1 MPGKPDLRQSM
12 THNKNKIS
20 SPLLT
25 GFIFFILM
33 MAAPGCFFPSLVLA
47 KDLAEIQDIR
57 LVNTRD
63 DLLTYFKV
71 VHAFSDKINQA
82 VLNGVPTT
90 FSFYITLY
98 KGDSSWLD
106 KNISDIQIKSTIK
119 YNSLKK
125 EFSVLRPWKNENPVV
140 TQSFDEAKT
149 LMTEIDNLIIIPLS
163 RLSKGDK
170 YQLRIKAELDKVT
183 LPLSLHNIFFF
194 VSYWNFETNW
204 YLINFSY

>member
-1 MPGKPDLRQSM
+1 M
-12 THNKNKIS
+12 TPHKKNIS
-20 SPLLT
+20 FP
-25 GFIFFILM
+25 IFRRLIVFSLM
-33 MAAPGCFFPSLVLA
+33 AVVSGYCFFASMAHA
-47 KDLAEIQDIR
+47 KDMAEIHDIR

-71 VHAFSDKINQA
+71 TNAFSDKINQA
-82 VLNGVPTT
+82 IMNGVPTT
-90 FSFYITLY
+90 FSFYVALY
-98 KGDSSWLD
+98 KSDNSWLD
-106 KNISDIQIKSTIK
+106 KNIADIQIKSTIK

-125 EFSVLRPWKNENPVV
+125 EFSVLRPWKSENPII

-149 LMTEIDNLIIIPLS
+149 LMTEIDNLIIIPLNKI
-163 RLSKGDK
+163 SKGDK
-170 YQLRIKAELDKVT
+170 YQLRMKAELDKVT

>member
-1 MPGKPDLRQSM
+1 M
-12 THNKNKIS
+12 THNKKKIS
-20 SPLLT
+20 SLIFGRL
-25 GFIFFILM
+25 IFFIM
-33 MAAPGCFFPSLVLA
+33 MTAVPGYFFPSFALA
-47 KDLAEIQDIR
+47 KDTAEIQDIR

-71 VHAFSDKINQA
+71 THAFSDKINQA
-82 VLNGVPTT
+82 IMNGVPTT
-90 FSFYITLY
+90 FSFYIALY
-98 KGDSSWLD
+98 QGDSSWLD

-125 EFSVLRPWKNENPVV
+125 EFSVLRPWKNETPVV
-140 TQSFDEAKT
+140 TQSFEEAKA
-149 LMTEIDNLIIIPLS
+149 LMTEIDNLMIIPLN
-163 RLSKGDK
+163 RLNKGDK
-170 YQLRIKAELDKVT
+170 YQLRIKAELEKVT

>member
-1 MPGKPDLRQSM
+1 M
-12 THNKNKIS
+12 TLHKKTIS
-20 SPLLT
+20 FLVKGRL
-25 GFIFFILM
+25 IFFILM
-33 MAAPGCFFPSLVLA
+33 IMSAGWTFSSFAIA
-47 KDLAEIQDIR
+47 KDMAEIQDIR

-71 VHAFSDKINQA
+71 TQAFSDKINQA
-82 VLNGVPTT
+82 ILNGVPTT
-90 FSFYITLY
+90 FSFYIELY
-98 KGDSSWLD
+98 KNDTTWLD

-125 EFSVLRPWKNENPVV
+125 EFSVLRPWKNENPVA
-140 TQSFDEAKT
+140 TQSFEEAKT
-149 LMTEIDNLIIIPLS
+149 LMTEIDNLIIIPLN
-163 RLSKGDK
+163 RLTKGDK

-204 YLINFSY
+204 YLVNFSY

>member
-1 MPGKPDLRQSM
+1 MMFYK
-12 THNKNKIS
+12 K
-20 SPLLT
+20 T
-25 GFIFFILM
+25 GPFHIKSRLILIILM
-33 MAAPGCFFPSLVLA
+33 IMSASCFFPSFALA
-47 KDLAEIQDIR
+47 KNLAEIQDIR

-71 VHAFSDKINQA
+71 TQAFSEKINQA
-82 VLNGVPTT
+82 IMNGVPTT
-90 FSFYITLY
+90 FSFYIALY
-98 KGDSSWLD
+98 KSDSAWLD
-106 KNISDIQIKSTIK
+106 TNISDIQIKSTIK

-125 EFSVLRPWKNENPVV
+125 EFSVLRPWKSEHPVV

-149 LMTEIDNLIIIPLS
+149 LMTEIDNLVIIPLN
-163 RLSKGDK
+163 RLAKGDK
-170 YQLRIKAELDKVT
+170 YQLRIKAELDKIT